1 MRYLL
6 FVAMGLILVAGCT
19 SVTSETLS
27 ESEVDEVQVRV
38 EERHPELSSW
48 QQKAVAELVVR
59 ALDNMAFVEG
69 GSFMMGE
76 FGWPCEP
83 GSKQLCNLDIW
94 PDNDHLHKVTL
105 DDFYLSKYETN
116 LDDFDLYREVMGR
129 EPYAPELRSREDRQ
143 QLFEPNLPAW
153 TKAWQEAKDYC
164 LWIGELTD
172 RSIDMPT
179 EAQWEFA
186 ARNRGKKV
194 LVATNNGEWLPG
206 ENAPPH
212 DGIRRLYPVDSFPPN
227 PLGIHHLTSNS
238 AEWVNDWYSDTYY
251 EKSPENNPTG
261 PVSGHAKV
269 IRSGGFRTSARAKTT
284 ILRDKAPAVER
295 SYYRALGF
303 RCSQH

>member
-6 FVAMGLILVAGCT
+6 FFVAIVLTSSCT

-27 ESEVDEVQVRV
+27 ESEIDAIQTRV
-38 EERHPELSSW
+38 EERHPDLSRA
-48 QQKAVAELVVR
+48 QQKAVTDLVVR
-59 ALDNMAFVEG
+59 ALDSMVFVEG

-83 GSKQLCNLDIW
+83 GSKQLCNTDIW

-105 DDFYLSKYETN
+105 DDFHLSKYETK
-116 LDDFDLYREVMGR
+116 LGDFDLYRDLMGR
-129 EPYAPELRSREDRQ
+129 EPYAPELRSRDDRQ
-143 QLFEPNLPAW
+143 HLFEPNLPAW

-164 LWIGELTD
+164 LWIGALAERAVDL
-172 RSIDMPT
+172 PT
-179 EAQWEFA
+179 EAQWEYT
-186 ARNRGKKV
+186 ARNRGDKV

-212 DGIRRLYPVDSFPPN
+212 DGIRRLYPVDSFPAN

-238 AEWVNDWYSDTYY
+238 AEWVNDWYSETYY
-251 EKSPENNPTG
+251 QESPENNPMG
-261 PVSGHAKV
+261 PVTGETKV
-269 IRSGGFRTSARAKTT
+269 VRSGGFNTSASSKTT
-284 ILRDKAPAVER
+284 ILRDSAPAVER